1 MDRRE
6 SLRLLATGAIAG
18 GSLLAGCNDKDG
30 SPATAG
36 NPDDIKFN
44 LDRAPEEQE
53 RDSKLMRETF
63 FTPEEMV
70 TIGILADIIIPKDEV
85 SGSATDAKVPDFIE
99 FIVKDMPSHQNP
111 MRGGL
116 RWLDVHCLKE
126 YGKPFSACSS
136 ADQMKVVEAIA
147 YPNNVKPGFEQG
159 ASFFTLMRNLTATGF
174 YTSEIGVKDVGY
186 VGNTPNK
193 WNGVPD
199 DVLRQY
205 GLSYTDKENQE
216 CVKYD

>member
-30 SPATAG
+30 SPAVAG

-70 TIGILADIIIPKDEV
+70 TIGVLADIIIPKDEV

-126 YGKPFSACSS
+126 YGKPFSAC
-136 ADQMKVVEAIA
+136 ANTDQLKVVEAIA
-147 YPNNVKPGFEQG
+147 YPNKVQPGFEQG

-199 DVLRQY
+199 DVLKQY